1 MRILLVLSIACA
13 IVAVLGIT
21 YFAKQQPD
29 RGVAMEDLTELFRPD
44 TKQLGA
50 VIIKTYREFRGN
62 TVRWSAAY
70 FGCLFG
76 SAFFSAMAALIL
88 KLELLGDR
96 PKFKNDLAASLAT
109 VAALLITLSTTGDFQ
124 RKWHANRVAA
134 AAMENLAYELAR
146 PSAASNMDE
155 ILTRI
160 QEINSMRN
168 QGIVGELAERES
180 KKSPVMPSR
189 AQPSA
194 PGDAPKAAR
203 P

>member
-1 MRILLVLSIACA
+1 
-13 IVAVLGIT
+13 
-21 YFAKQQPD
+21 
-29 RGVAMEDLTELFRPD
+29 MEDLTELFRPD

-76 SAFFSAMAALIL
+76 SAFLSAMAALIL

-96 PKFKNDLAASLAT
+96 PKLKNDLAASLAT
-109 VAALLITLSTTGDFQ
+109 VAALLVTLSTTGDFQ

-146 PSAASNMDE
+146 PSAATNLDE

-160 QEINSMRN
+160 QEINRMRN
-168 QGIVGELAERES
+168 QGIVGELGERES
-180 KKSPVMPSR
+180 KESPVLPSR
-189 AQPSA
+189 AQSST